1 LAPGENKMK
10 GNVYKGKGK
19 LDGILNAGTN
29 IGFGI
34 RKFAYYTLPK
44 YGYRRGRK

>member
-1 LAPGENKMK
+1 MRK
-10 GNVYKGKGK
+10 GNVYKGKGAT
-19 LDGILNAGTN
+19 DNILNAGTN

-44 YGYRRGRK
+44 YGYKKGKQ